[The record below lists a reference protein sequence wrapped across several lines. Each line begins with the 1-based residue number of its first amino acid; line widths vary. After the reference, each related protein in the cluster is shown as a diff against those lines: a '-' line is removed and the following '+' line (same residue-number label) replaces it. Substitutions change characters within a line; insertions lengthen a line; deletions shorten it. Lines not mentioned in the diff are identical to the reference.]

1 MDAGVAAGV
10 GTADDDVVAP
20 ATLSDVAPLA
30 CCTSTDGEAAAPRLT
45 PETAAFDAATVDS
58 TEPVAEATGAVA
70 VAVAVAAAVAEVAV
84 EAVEAAEAV
93 AVLETLP
100 ADSAAVPVTADPCF
114 TAPAT
119 GCTFGLFN
127 DPVTDPWP

>member
-1 MDAGVAAGV
+1 
-10 GTADDDVVAP
+10 
-20 ATLSDVAPLA
+20 L
-30 CCTSTDGEAAAPRLT
+30 
-45 PETAAFDAATVDS
+45 DAATVDS
-58 TEPVAEATGAVA
+58 TEPVAEATGT
-70 VAVAVAAAVAEVAV
+70 VAAAVAEVAV

-119 GCTFGLFN
+119 GCTFGLFT
-127 DPVTDPWP
+127 DPVTEPWP